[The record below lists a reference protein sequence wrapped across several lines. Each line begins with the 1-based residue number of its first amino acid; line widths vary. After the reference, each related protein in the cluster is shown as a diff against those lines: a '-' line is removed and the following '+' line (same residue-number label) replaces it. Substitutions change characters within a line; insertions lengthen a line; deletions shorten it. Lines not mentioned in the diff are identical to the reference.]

1 MTPKRDPLLTAARLL
16 LMAFIGVLGVA
27 AVAIVLAIPLVI
39 GFQTRILAEIAQKG
53 VETGPEMIGAIALV
67 LAGIAVLLAMAVW
80 FLVLLRRIV
89 LSVGTG
95 DPFVPENA
103 ERLARMGWLVLAGQ
117 IASIPVGALVMWIA
131 SIIEDSPAAG
141 HAYADIHADF
151 GFSASSLLLMLVLFI
166 LARVFRRGAEMREEL
181 EGTV

>member
-16 LMAFIGVLGVA
+16 LMVFIGVLGVA
-27 AVAIVLAIPLVI
+27 AVAALLVI
-39 GFQTRILAEIAQKG
+39 PVVIVFQARVLAEIAAKG
-53 VETGPEMIGAIALV
+53 VETGPEMIGAILIV

-95 DPFVPENA
+95 DPFIPENA
-103 ERLARMGWLVLAGQ
+103 ERLSRMGWLVLAGQ
-117 IASIPVGALVMWIA
+117 IASIPVGALVLWIA
-131 SIIEDSPAAG
+131 SVVEDSPAAE
-141 HAYADIHADF
+141 HAHADLHSDF
-151 GFSASSLLLMLVLFI
+151 GFSFSSLLLMLVLFI
-166 LARVFRRGAEMREEL
+166 LARVFRRGAAMREEL

>member
-27 AVAIVLAIPLVI
+27 AVAILLAIPLAI
-39 GFQTRILAEIAQKG
+39 GFQDRIVAEIVKKG
-53 VETGPEMIGAIALV
+53 VETGPEMIGAILLV

-89 LSVGTG
+89 LSVGIG
-95 DPFVPENA
+95 DPFIPINA
-103 ERLARMGWLVLAGQ
+103 ERLSRMGWLVLAGQ
-117 IASIPVGALVMWIA
+117 IASIPVGAMVLWI
-131 SIIEDSPAAG
+131 SSVVEDSTAQAK
-141 HAYADIHADF
+141 ADLHSDF
-151 GFSASSLLLMLVLFI
+151 GFSFGSLLLMLVLFI
-166 LARVFRRGAEMREEL
+166 LARVFRRGTAMREEL

>member
-16 LMAFIGVLGVA
+16 LMAFIGVIGVA

-39 GFQTRILAEIAQKG
+39 GFQNRVLVEIARKG

-67 LAGIAVLLAMAVW
+67 LAGVAALLAMAIY
-80 FLVLLRRIV
+80 FLALLRRIV
-89 LSVGTG
+89 LSVGDG
-95 DPFVPENA
+95 DPFIPDNA
-103 ERLARMGWLVLAGQ
+103 ERLSRMGWLVLAGQ
-117 IASIPVGALVMWIA
+117 IASIPVGALFLWIA
-131 SIIEDSPAAG
+131 SVVEDSPAADQV
-141 HAYADIHADF
+141 HADFQSDF
-151 GFSASSLLLMLVLFI
+151 GFSFSSLLLMLVLFI

>member
-16 LMAFIGVLGVA
+16 LMAFIGVLGVVA
-27 AVAIVLAIPLVI
+27 AGIVLAIPLVI
-39 GFQTRILAEIAQKG
+39 GFQNRVLVEIAKKG
-53 VETGPEMIGAIALV
+53 VDTGPEMIGAIALV
-67 LAGIAVLLAMAVW
+67 LAGVAVLLAMAIW

-89 LSVGTG
+89 LSVGDG
-95 DPFVPENA
+95 DPFIPVNA
-103 ERLARMGWLVLAGQ
+103 ERLSRMGWLVLAGQ

-131 SIIEDSPAAG
+131 SVIEDSPATSQV
-141 HAYADIHADF
+141 HADIHSDF
-151 GFSASSLLLMLVLFI
+151 GISASSLLLMLVLFI